1 MHRLSQTYIST
12 EKWERQMTCESDLDQ
27 IYPLILSNESCARAG
42 EGVTFPKSP
51 PPHMTHHRRE
61 HRPSVS
67 RSPTCG
73 SRVKDERLRCLN

>member
-42 EGVTFPKSP
+42 EGVTFPQIRK
-51 PPHMTHHRRE
+51 
-61 HRPSVS
+61 
-67 RSPTCG
+67 C
-73 SRVKDERLRCLN
+73 KQNFKNCLEIMLLISD